1 MFVNI
6 ISDMTKSA
14 DWLNGHHTIEHRW
27 SDWVNNELKIKDF
40 PKVFM

>member
-6 ISDMTKSA
+6 ISYMTKSA

-27 SDWVNNELKIKDF
+27 SDWVYNELKIKHF
-40 PKVFM
+40 WKAFM